1 MSINTGV
8 TAPNLKEP
16 NNLYT
21 LSFKVSF
28 KHDQDTVYVAM
39 CYPYTYTD
47 CQNFLD
53 RICDPIESQNI
64 LRRTVLSKTI
74 AGNNMQMLII
84 TNFMAS

>member
-53 RICDPIESQNI
+53 RVCEPVEN
-64 LRRTVLSKTI
+64 
-74 AGNNMQMLII
+74 
-84 TNFMAS
+84 